1 MAGLPHGRDKSH
13 VSQAF
18 ENDRS
23 LSGLPRVRVWASRDK
38 RFVVF
43 TSSDQLAR
51 RQTPGRKL
59 TPMTAIAWVYTPEGF
74 VIGADGRQLN
84 PRRRIESDD
93 IVKIASYSATNVQAV
108 GAWTGRLMFGG
119 SAAYFD
125 VKLQAIEIAESS
137 AARNS
142 QPCWNMLGRS
152 RGASLYVFRNG

>member
-1 MAGLPHGRDKSH
+1 MGAIRAMFPKPSKTIGVYRGCPAYEVGRRATNN
-13 VSQAF
+13 VSKF
-18 ENDRS
+18 S
-23 LSGLPRVRVWASRDK
+23 LCRTR
-38 RFVVF
+38 
-43 TSSDQLAR
+43 LAR
-51 RQTPGRKL
+51 RQSPGRKL